1 MTEPLRIGVVGY
13 GFMGRAHANA
23 WRRVP
28 NFFPD
33 LARQPVLQAACG
45 RDAGRVRAYADAWG
59 FAAVETDWRALGG
72 RGGGGAGGGCGADR
86 PPPGGAGGGVRRGG
100 RGGVGGA
107 R

>member
-28 NFFPD
+28 NFFPE

-45 RDAGRVRAYADAWG
+45 RDAGRGRAYAHTWG
-59 FAAVETDWRALGG
+59 FAAVETGWRGLGAP
-72 RGGGGAGGGCGADR
+72 GGGGAGGGCGPAR
-86 PPPGGAGGGVRRGG
+86 PPHRTPGAAPRRGA
-100 RGGVGGA
+100 RGA
-107 R
+107 